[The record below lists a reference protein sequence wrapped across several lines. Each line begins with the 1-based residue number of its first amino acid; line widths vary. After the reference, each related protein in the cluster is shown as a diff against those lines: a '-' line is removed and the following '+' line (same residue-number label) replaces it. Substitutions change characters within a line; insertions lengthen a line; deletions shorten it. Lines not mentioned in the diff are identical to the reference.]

1 MNSVTKND
9 VSSCLLSKCI
19 LHEGSQNICK
29 QYDMD
34 RKDQKGEEETKGEEF
49 REEERIM
56 MIGRG

>member
-1 MNSVTKND
+1 
-9 VSSCLLSKCI
+9 
-19 LHEGSQNICK
+19 
-29 QYDMD
+29 MD